1 MKLKEFYER
10 DLITDLNGCC
20 YDSDLNIY
28 SDNNGKDYLELTSK
42 NIKKVF
48 DKQTEHVKDFLKELI
63 K

>member
-48 DKQTEHVKDFLKELI
+48 DKQLLPEI
-63 K
+63 G